1 MSACA
6 RPAAQ
11 RRLALVSRGP
21 DLDDMARRARLLVE
35 HDKGENLDVEALA
48 RRVAG
53 AWWVSPTQEHPH
65 VREDAR
71 RIAREALTERG
82 QL

>member
-1 MSACA
+1 M
-6 RPAAQ
+6 
-11 RRLALVSRGP
+11 SRGP
-21 DLDDMARRARLLVE
+21 DLDDMARRARLLVD
-35 HDKGENLDVEALA
+35 HDKAASLDVETLA
-48 RRVAG
+48 RRIAG

-82 QL
+82 RL

>member
-1 MSACA
+1 MS
-6 RPAAQ
+6 
-11 RRLALVSRGP
+11 RRP
-21 DLDDMARRARLLVE
+21 DLDDMARRARALVD
-35 HDKGENLDVEALA
+35 HDKGESLDVEALA

-82 QL
+82 RL